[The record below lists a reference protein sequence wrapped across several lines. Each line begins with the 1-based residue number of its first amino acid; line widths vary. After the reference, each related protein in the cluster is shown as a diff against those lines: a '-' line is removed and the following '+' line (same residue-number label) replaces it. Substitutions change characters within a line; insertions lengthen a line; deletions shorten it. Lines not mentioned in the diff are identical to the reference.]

1 MSDTSKATPR
11 PWEIRVADPAIDEI
25 EDMSLYLI
33 ETPLVGK
40 TIGGII
46 DEQEA
51 NAVLLKESANSY
63 NPERDQLARKLAE
76 MIAAPCRSYCGSACA
91 HKKARQLLR
100 LFDYRR

>member
-11 PWEIRVADPAIDEI
+11 PWEIRVADPAMDEI

-63 NPERDQLARKLAE
+63 NPERDKLARSWLNLSYKTKKLGAW
-76 MIAAPCRSYCGSACA
+76 RFLGGY
-91 HKKARQLLR
+91 
-100 LFDYRR
+100 